1 MLVYY
6 PSIIPGHH
14 LPHCRLQKDGQMI
27 AIRDLIPLDRLV
39 LFSDSAVL
47 QNLIDERV
55 EYVQIRE

>member
-1 MLVYY
+1 
-6 PSIIPGHH
+6 
-14 LPHCRLQKDGQMI
+14 MI